1 MPKSLFN
8 FEEAKSG
15 AGINFL
21 KLQKLQGKELVEKM
35 NPDKSGN
42 SRMRRERGQEC
53 DLSDCVTISEYIIE
67 SFHKKKLIYCRYGEK
82 YVQDLEKRKRSS
94 LAESNLPSQNLASA
108 SYLLNIK
115 RLIEEHNIDAEKKDF
130 KKMKMDKMKAADS
143 GSQQMY
149 KLQGP
154 NDRTLLFESRFESGN
169 LLAVIKESDTE
180 YDLVL

>member
-53 DLSDCVTISEYIIE
+53 DISDCVTISEYIIE
-67 SFHKKKLIYCRYGEK
+67 SFHKKKLIY
-82 YVQDLEKRKRSS
+82 
-94 LAESNLPSQNLASA
+94 
-108 SYLLNIK
+108 
-115 RLIEEHNIDAEKKDF
+115 
-130 KKMKMDKMKAADS
+130 
-143 GSQQMY
+143 
-149 KLQGP
+149 
-154 NDRTLLFESRFESGN
+154 
-169 LLAVIKESDTE
+169 
-180 YDLVL
+180 